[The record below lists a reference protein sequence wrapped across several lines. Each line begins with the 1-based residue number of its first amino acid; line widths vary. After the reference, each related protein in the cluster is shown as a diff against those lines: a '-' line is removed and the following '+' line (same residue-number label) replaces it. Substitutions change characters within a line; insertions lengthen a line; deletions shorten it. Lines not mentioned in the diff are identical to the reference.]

1 MFVVTLAHQTTSNK
15 TENVFHNVII
25 VIISMDHNAQYIAKA
40 IDTNYNKLIINKQR
54 FALINVNQKMEHNL
68 YKLLTNNITVQNK
81 FVLVQ
86 LLQYTQVKCSA
97 IVNLYKH
104 QLIIAQVINSLV
116 FKVHH
121 VFQNVIQTYIT
132 TIQSNVL
139 HHNKVVICI
148 L

>member
-25 VIISMDHNAQYIAKA
+25 VIISMDHNAQYIVKV
-40 IDTNYNKLIINKQR
+40 IDTNCNKLIINKQR

-86 LLQYTQVKCSA
+86 LLQYTQVKYSA

-104 QLIIAQVINSLV
+104 QLIIVQAINLLV

-121 VFQNVIQTYIT
+121 VFQNVIQTYIA